1 MVQQIY
7 LHLVGGQLYSMNI
20 SEMSNKELD
29 KLLSTTKL
37 NHDIVK
43 KDLIS
48 KLDELSSLEDLYKSV
63 LVEIKNRYNIK

>member
-1 MVQQIY
+1 
-7 LHLVGGQLYSMNI
+7 MNI